1 MLLMLLFRNLKG
13 RLMLNSR
20 DSKVLFYAFLLILA
34 GGFLFIGSS
43 TETLNQGINNY
54 PVNAT
59 AATYNLIGLGL
70 ILLGLLLGV
79 VAACI
84 RPRV

>member
-1 MLLMLLFRNLKG
+1 
-13 RLMLNSR
+13 MLNSWS
-20 DSKVLFYAFLLILA
+20 SKLLFYAFLLILA

-43 TETLNQGINNY
+43 PETLSQGINNY
-54 PVNAT
+54 PVNAS
-59 AATYNLIGLGL
+59 AAMYSLIGDGL